1 MPVGRE
7 RLGATVDALR
17 GCAAFAGIVLNTVVW
32 FVPIALFG
40 IARRLL
46 PKSVPALAGARTFC
60 GVALAQSL
68 QGWVGCAKALASAL
82 RLTRLQVRV
91 EDDGQPPISRKG
103 WYLIVS
109 NHQSWA
115 DILVL
120 VFALNGRIPQFKFFT
135 KRQLIWVPFIGVAL
149 WLLGFPMV
157 RRYSRTRLQADPA
170 LRERD
175 RQVTREA
182 CADFRVRPTSV
193 LNFAEGTRFTPAKR
207 VALQSPYRN
216 LLKPRIGGFA
226 IVLEHLGDKLDAIVD
241 VTIVY
246 DAPTPPDFW
255 DFLCGRCTRVR
266 LRAEALAPPAEANAR
281 EWLENL
287 WAEKDAYLSSA
298 PSSGV

>member
-1 MPVGRE
+1 MDV
-7 RLGATVDALR
+7 LR
-17 GCAAFAGIVLNTVVW
+17 GSTAFAFIALNTVFWCLLVYLLA
-32 FVPIALFG
+32 ILRTLLSG
-40 IARRLL
+40 RLRIG
-46 PKSVPALAGARTFC
+46 VGTAMFRMVDGWVCCVHWLAGR
-60 GVALAQSL
+60 
-68 QGWVGCAKALASAL
+68 L
-82 RLTRLQVRV
+82 RLAHV
-91 EDDGQPPISRKG
+91 EVEMADGAATDWRRDG
-103 WYLIVS
+103 WYLVVS